1 MNKSGFTLIEVLLYS
16 ALAVV
21 IFSASYFYFN
31 IILESRVSSQVTRE
45 VEGQGWQIAQK
56 ISQDLRNAININS
69 PATSTSGSTLSFNT
83 TAATTTPTI
92 YTTSSLQMIV
102 TRGSST
108 TVTLTNERVN
118 VSDLQFSNLSRTGTH
133 GNIRFQFTLTHV
145 NPSGQEPYDYSRTFV
160 GSASLR

>member
-31 IILESRVSSQVTRE
+31 IILESRVSSQVARE

-69 PATSTSGSTLSFNT
+69 PATSTSGSTLSFN
-83 TAATTTPTI
+83 TTPTI